1 MYNLKRGRDIDPNSL
16 MQTGKQF
23 HLLLQPEDLKKLFRI
38 AKKKG
43 ISASEMIRNFIKDY
57 KE

>member
-1 MYNLKRGRDIDPNSL
+1 MYKGHRGREINPNSL
-16 MQTGKQF
+16 LQSGKQF
-23 HLLLQPEDLKKLFRI
+23 HLLLQSADLNKLFKI

-43 ISASEMIRNFIKDY
+43 ISASEMIRYFIRDY

>member
-1 MYNLKRGRDIDPNSL
+1 MKRGRDIDPNSL
-16 MQTGKQF
+16 MQKGKQF
-23 HLLLQPEDLKKLFRI
+23 HLLLLPEDLKKLFRI